1 MGLVT
6 SEENEGKK
14 VYTLTTEGRKHL
26 DDNEETVERLR
37 AGREHAD
44 AVGRFGLMKELRDMQ
59 TMALMS
65 DAADEEKM
73 MKIQEILAD
82 AKKRMAAVVFE

>member
-1 MGLVT
+1 M
-6 SEENEGKK
+6 N
-14 VYTLTTEGRKHL
+14 
-26 DDNEETVERLR
+26 
-37 AGREHAD
+37 
-44 AVGRFGLMKELRDMQ
+44 
-59 TMALMS
+59 